1 MLKINSIELIEI
13 NLPLVYFFETSF
25 GRTYERRI
33 ILVRVEDAD
42 GAEGWGE
49 ITCGETPG
57 YSDEWT
63 DSAWVTAE
71 KILAPLVVGR
81 EVSSAADIWPL
92 MSWVRGHRMAKAAIE
107 TACWDLEAKKL
118 GVPLWRH
125 LGGVNQT
132 IECGVSIGIQDSVDQ
147 LLDKIRVEVEAGYK
161 RIKIK
166 ISPTWDHEVIKAV
179 RKEFGDI
186 LLMGDANSAYT
197 LADIDKLRS
206 LDEFNLMM
214 LEQPL
219 GYDDIVDH
227 AKLQAAVKTPVCL
240 DEPIKSPDDARKA
253 IELKS
258 GKIIN
263 LKNGRVGGHTQ
274 SKLVEKVCRENNIPV
289 WCGGMLE
296 SGIGRAHNIAISTLA
311 GYTMPGDV
319 SASKRYWHEDII
331 SPEVEVSPEGTITAP
346 ETPGIGFEVR
356 AHRIDKLVVRRVIIE
371 QKTENVLPDS
381 VFDLAWSNWVSWN
394 SVNALVH
401 EGGVKIPSRKSGV
414 YEVRIRGEEDKRQ
427 HIGRASDLRG
437 RVRQGLVRGKRPHT
451 AGDRLREK
459 GKEFLAQLEIR
470 WAETDR
476 PAAVEEELHKRY
488 LRKFGIKLH
497 T

>member
-1 MLKINSIELIEI
+1 MLKIRSVQLTEI
-13 NLPLVYFFETSF
+13 NLPLVHFFETSF

-49 ITCGETPG
+49 ITCGEGPG

-71 KILAPLVVGR
+71 KILAPMVVGR
-81 EVSSAADIWPL
+81 ELAEASEVFDL
-92 MSWVRGHRMAKAAIE
+92 MKRARGHRMSKSGIE

-125 LGGVNQT
+125 LGGVNRE
-132 IECGVSIGIQDSVDQ
+132 IACGVSIGIQDSVGQ
-147 LLDKIRVEVEAGYK
+147 LVDKIQTEIDAGYQ

-166 ISPTWDHEVIKAV
+166 IAPHWDYDVIECV
-179 RKEFGDI
+179 REKFPDI
-186 LLMGDANSAYT
+186 QLMGDANSAYT

-206 LDEFNLMM
+206 LDEFDLMM

-227 AKLQAAVKTPVCL
+227 AALQRQIRTPICL
-240 DEPIKSPDDARKA
+240 DEPIKSPDDVRKA

-263 LKNGRVGGHTQ
+263 LKNGRVGGHAQ
-274 SKLVEKVCRENNIPV
+274 SKLIEELCRLAEIPV

-319 SASKRYWHEDII
+319 SASKRYWSEDII
-331 SPEVEVSPEGTITAP
+331 EPEVIVSSNGTITAP
-346 ETPGIGFEVR
+346 DGAGIGFEVR
-356 AHRIDKLVVRRVIIE
+356 RDRVEKLAVR
-371 QKTENVLPDS
+371 NCL
-381 VFDLAWSNWVSWN
+381 VS
-394 SVNALVH
+394 
-401 EGGVKIPSRKSGV
+401 
-414 YEVRIRGEEDKRQ
+414 Y
-427 HIGRASDLRG
+427 
-437 RVRQGLVRGKRPHT
+437 
-451 AGDRLREK
+451 
-459 GKEFLAQLEIR
+459 
-470 WAETDR
+470 
-476 PAAVEEELHKRY
+476 
-488 LRKFGIKLH
+488 
-497 T
+497 